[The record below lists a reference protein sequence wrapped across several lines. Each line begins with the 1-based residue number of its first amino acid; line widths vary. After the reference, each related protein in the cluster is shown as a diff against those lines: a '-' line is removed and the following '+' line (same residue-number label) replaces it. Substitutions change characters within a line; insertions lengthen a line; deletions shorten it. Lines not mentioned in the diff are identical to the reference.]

1 MQDVLAMGK
10 PIVRTPFRPTSFG
23 VGLALFAALLVLI
36 AAMVTLDPDNN
47 DIVSNV
53 VGLPIRA
60 GASAILFS
68 GIFGFCAVLLYRVS
82 ATAGW
87 LVLIATVASALSDNS
102 VEQAFNWFNNQ
113 MWSFYS
119 ESGVSL
125 TQVGAG
131 LFGLVVSAGGIATVI
146 AALYAADPRR
156 RIGRWVVPVA
166 AVLVLSM
173 VAGAWLMAVVWC
185 DWESLGFPVTYV
197 PPWWFHWWQPLLF
210 GPQVYLL
217 VLLGLL
223 GDLMPGIR
231 RARARRTLEGQRR
244 VPTNLVRALV
254 DELVPGRAAAQT
266 AVAAAERARF
276 ASDLHAE
283 VLPHLA
289 RTIARSE
296 RGASADELTSQLR
309 DLETDL
315 RALMT
320 ERRLVILEEFGL
332 VPALEW
338 LAEQTQDRFDVE
350 VALDVEAL
358 DEVRPP
364 REVERA
370 AFRIAQLALDNAVR
384 HGAPSAIALSTR
396 CATRQVALS
405 IRDDGIGIAPEAGRT
420 AASRNRAGLADMRV
434 EADRVGGALDVHPAR
449 PGTEVTF
456 AWAA

>member
-1 MQDVLAMGK
+1 M
-10 PIVRTPFRPTSFG
+10 
-23 VGLALFAALLVLI
+23 
-36 AAMVTLDPDNN
+36 
-47 DIVSNV
+47 
-53 VGLPIRA
+53 
-60 GASAILFS
+60 
-68 GIFGFCAVLLYRVS
+68 
-82 ATAGW
+82 
-87 LVLIATVASALSDNS
+87 
-102 VEQAFNWFNNQ
+102 
-113 MWSFYS
+113 
-119 ESGVSL
+119 
-125 TQVGAG
+125 
-131 LFGLVVSAGGIATVI
+131 
-146 AALYAADPRR
+146 
-156 RIGRWVVPVA
+156 
-166 AVLVLSM
+166 
-173 VAGAWLMAVVWC
+173 
-185 DWESLGFPVTYV
+185 
-197 PPWWFHWWQPLLF
+197 
-210 GPQVYLL
+210 
-217 VLLGLL
+217 
-223 GDLMPGIR
+223 
-231 RARARRTLEGQRR
+231 EGQRR
-244 VPTNLVRALV
+244 VPTNFVRALV

-266 AVAAAERARF
+266 AVAEAERARL

-289 RTIARSE
+289 RAIARSE

-358 DEVRPP
+358 DEERPP

-384 HGAPSAIALSTR
+384 HAGPSAIALATR
-396 CATRQVALS
+396 CAPRQVALS
-405 IRDDGIGIAPEAGRT
+405 VRDDGTGIEPEAGRA

-434 EADRVGGALDVHPAR
+434 EADRVGGALDVHAAR